1 MKKSMI
7 FGIVI
12 GVVAIMSFGYQAHAT
27 NVGGQILT
35 DTTWTL
41 AGSPYTIT
49 SNIQIA
55 NGVTL
60 TIEPGV
66 VVNRINNA
74 EIWLYGGTLL
84 AIGTV
89 ESNITLDNL
98 YIANRTET
106 SSEIHIQHCKL
117 YSPYLYLRWAESF
130 SLLDSMVE
138 KSSGTQNAIE
148 ICPLNND
155 SYIERNIFVGNG
167 SLNFIFLSDLEVNNG
182 NLYIRNNVFFGYRE
196 SAISGNSDAIVKF
209 NSFLNTDRYAVILAA
224 QSSDWDVS
232 INYWNTTD
240 KEIIE
245 SMIVD
250 RNDNLAIAG
259 YVTYE
264 PFLTAP
270 HPNTPA
276 FVSNQPPIASSGQDQ
291 VVFDEVT
298 LDGSGSIDPDG
309 SIVSYEWVLQHKTDT
324 SNNKTAT
331 GISPTVKG
339 LAKGFYNMCLT
350 VTDDGNASD
359 SQCSLLAA
367 SGSCFCTPNYI
378 HVESMIPSTAAG
390 NKGNK
395 FGQVTV
401 IVHDD
406 CGNPASGVDVTGTFT
421 GDYSET
427 LSGTTGADGSV
438 IITTL
443 SETKKPS
450 YNFCV
455 DSLSHGTLTYA
466 SGDNVETCDGI
477 IR

>member
-1 MKKSMI
+1 MKRSYL
-7 FGIVI
+7 FRIVI
-12 GVVAIMSFGYQAHAT
+12 VMVVFMSGIYQVHAT
-27 NVGGQILT
+27 DVGGQILT

-49 SNIQIA
+49 SDVQIA
-55 NGVTL
+55 SGVTL
-60 TIEPGV
+60 SIEPGV
-66 VVNRINNA
+66 VVNRINNS
-74 EIWLYGGTLL
+74 EIGLYNGTFM

-89 ESNITLDNL
+89 DSNITLNDL
-98 YIANRTET
+98 HIVNRKDG
-106 SSEIHIQHCKL
+106 SSEIHIQYCRL
-117 YSPYLYLRWAESF
+117 YSTYLYLRWAESF
-130 SLLDSMVE
+130 SLLDSIVE
-138 KSSGTQNAIE
+138 NKSGTQNAVE

-155 SYIERNIFVGNG
+155 SYIERNVFIGN
-167 SLNFIFLSDLEVNNG
+167 SLYNFIFLSDREVYNG
-182 NLYIRNNVFFGYRE
+182 NLYIRNNVFYNYRDM
-196 SAISGNSDAIVKF
+196 AISGNSDAIVKF
-209 NSFLNTDRYAVILAA
+209 NSFLNTDRTSVGLAF

-232 INYWNTTD
+232 ENYWNTTD
-240 KEIIE
+240 TDIIE

-250 RNDNLAIAG
+250 RNDNLSISG
-259 YVTYE
+259 YIFYE

-270 HPNTPA
+270 HPDTTI
-276 FVSNQPPIASSGQDQ
+276 FSDNQPPTAKSGQDQ

-298 LDGSGSIDPDG
+298 LDGSGSLDPDG

-331 GISPTVKG
+331 GISPTVTG

-367 SGSCFCTPNYI
+367 AGSCFCTPNYI
-378 HVESMIPSTAAG
+378 HVESIIPSTAAG

-406 CGNPASGVDVTGTFT
+406 CGNPASGVQVTGIFT

-427 LSGTTGADGSV
+427 LTGTTASDGSV
-438 IITTL
+438 IITTTA
-443 SETKKPS
+443 ETKKPS
-450 YNFCV
+450 YEFCI
-455 DSLSHGTLTYA
+455 DTLSHGTLKYI
-466 SGDNVETCDGI
+466 SSDNVETCDGI
-477 IR
+477 SR